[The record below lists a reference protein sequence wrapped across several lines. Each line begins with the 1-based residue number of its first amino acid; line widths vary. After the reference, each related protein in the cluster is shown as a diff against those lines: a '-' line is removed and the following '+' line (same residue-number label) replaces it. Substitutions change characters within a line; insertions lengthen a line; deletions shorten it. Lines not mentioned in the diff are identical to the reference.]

1 MFWKISYRKEG
12 EIMTKIIATS
22 SIYLFVMLF
31 AFILKKV
38 GLFHKEDKKILSNL
52 IFYVTLPAS
61 LISGFTGAQ
70 VNVYY
75 IVSILIGFGVNTVMV
90 IAGQLA
96 SARKGRRMQAIYAV
110 NASGFN
116 MACIAIPFLSNFY
129 PDGVP
134 YLCMFDVG
142 DSFYTLGTTYA
153 LAQMRMS
160 QENNE
165 KNAKNSKEKELNK
178 SDIHILTVFKSL
190 FTSVP
195 FDVYFIMTVL
205 SFLNYKLPDIVI
217 QAADFCGHGNGFLA
231 MMMIGISFELNMS
244 KETFGEVIHLLLLR
258 YGIGIIS
265 AVFIFC
271 ILPAPLIMR
280 QILCAA
286 VFSSSAAV
294 SIIYSEKL
302 GVSTDIAAALNPL
315 STVLMIPVM
324 AMVVAVTM

>member
-1 MFWKISYRKEG
+1 MKK
-12 EIMTKIIATS
+12 MQK
-22 SIYLFVMLF
+22 
-31 AFILKKV
+31 ILKK
-38 GLFHKEDKKILSNL
+38 
-52 IFYVTLPAS
+52 
-61 LISGFTGAQ
+61 
-70 VNVYY
+70 
-75 IVSILIGFGVNTVMV
+75 
-90 IAGQLA
+90 
-96 SARKGRRMQAIYAV
+96 
-110 NASGFN
+110 
-116 MACIAIPFLSNFY
+116 
-129 PDGVP
+129 
-134 YLCMFDVG
+134 
-142 DSFYTLGTTYA
+142 
-153 LAQMRMS
+153 
-160 QENNE
+160 
-165 KNAKNSKEKELNK
+165 KELNK

-271 ILPAPLIMR
+271 VLPAPLIMR

>member
-1 MFWKISYRKEG
+1 
-12 EIMTKIIATS
+12 
-22 SIYLFVMLF
+22 
-31 AFILKKV
+31 
-38 GLFHKEDKKILSNL
+38 
-52 IFYVTLPAS
+52 
-61 LISGFTGAQ
+61 
-70 VNVYY
+70 
-75 IVSILIGFGVNTVMV
+75 
-90 IAGQLA
+90 
-96 SARKGRRMQAIYAV
+96 
-110 NASGFN
+110 

-129 PDGVP
+129 PAGVP

-153 LAQMRMS
+153 IAKMRIN
-160 QENNE
+160 Q
-165 KNAKNSKEKELNK
+165 KNKEQNTSEIKLNK
-178 SDIHILTVFKSL
+178 SDIGVLEIVKSL

-205 SFLNYKLPDIVI
+205 SFLNYRLPDIII

-244 KETFGEVIHLLLLR
+244 RETAGEVLHLLLLR

-265 AVFIFC
+265 AILIFC
-271 ILPAPLIMR
+271 VLSAPLVMR
-280 QILCAA
+280 QILAAA

-315 STVLMIPVM
+315 STALMIPI
-324 AMVVAVTM
+324 MVVVIAITM